1 MDERYAFEVE
11 GKDKSFHQIKE
22 ILNAFAVVYDIKVV
36 FGNKIPFWLFG
47 FLY

>member
-1 MDERYAFEVE
+1 MNERYTFEAE
-11 GKDKSFHQIKE
+11 GKDESFHQIKE
-22 ILNAFAVVYDIKVV
+22 ILNALVAYDIKVV